1 MDENNETYENN
12 EVTKVDYFKCLGL
25 MFVSGVLF
33 FLIPDDVG
41 IIGWILFA
49 VGTFLLVIGV
59 FKIASIMHKPE
70 NMLASVIW
78 FAVFVIA
85 AVYIQIC
92 GFTYLYNTGGT
103 AKGIIIATLA
113 LCMSLGLLIF
123 SFDENNKKLYNVTVA
138 LSIVI
143 CALLLGFALY
153 LNVRDGFSD
162 ASVYVGT
169 MLLIEFLVIGEFAL
183 TSLKKIFGKKQK

>member
-1 MDENNETYENN
+1 
-12 EVTKVDYFKCLGL
+12 
-25 MFVSGVLF
+25 
-33 FLIPDDVG
+33 
-41 IIGWILFA
+41 
-49 VGTFLLVIGV
+49 
-59 FKIASIMHKPE
+59 
-70 NMLASVIW
+70 
-78 FAVFVIA
+78 
-85 AVYIQIC
+85 
-92 GFTYLYNTGGT
+92 
-103 AKGIIIATLA
+103 
-113 LCMSLGLLIF
+113 MSLGLLIF